1 MPFGGQCRVS
11 ASCGGVDKQLEGEPE
26 KKEKKTLERQGEK
39 THVSPNSAKKN
50 GEVGLLRLF
59 MALSGSNNGGSR
71 KAAQKNKNHYEGNTK
86 LPSTASPFL
95 SFLFVR
101 FSHIVQT
108 VHLSST
114 TTLLILP
121 VSLSSA
127 HLKAHAQTCRA
138 APPESR
144 TDELRAS
151 MQRPTREESN
161 RVGGLGGLWVDV
173 GEGNIEEDVCV
184 KTQN

>member
-26 KKEKKTLERQGEK
+26 KKEKKTLERQGGK

-50 GEVGLLRLF
+50 GEVGLLRFSWHSAAATTVAAEKQHRKIRITTRVTPNSHPPPL
-59 MALSGSNNGGSR
+59 LS
-71 KAAQKNKNHYEGNTK
+71 
-86 LPSTASPFL
+86 

-108 VHLSST
+108 VHPSST

-144 TDELRAS
+144 TDELRTS

-161 RVGGLGGLWVDV
+161 RVGGLGGLGVDV

-184 KTQN
+184 KRQN